1 MSGVELYLL
10 VLVDGLKVL
19 VELLTDL
26 TGVLA
31 EVGLGVV
38 LQALLVELA
47 LEVLEGK
54 SIAINPSLD
63 LEPTTCFSCDLLQ
76 DGNITTGKGVV
87 VGLLLERGAQDG
99 SGGRGREDDG

>member
-1 MSGVELYLL
+1 MSGVKLYLL
-10 VLVDGLKVL
+10 VLVDGLEVL
-19 VELLTDL
+19 VELLADL

-31 EVGLGVV
+31 KVGLGVV

-63 LEPTTCFSCDLLQ
+63 HEQTTCFSCDLLQ
-76 DGNITTGKGVV
+76 DGDITAGKGVV
-87 VGLLLERGAQDG
+87 VGLLLERGTQNG
-99 SGGRGREDDG
+99 GGGRGREDDG